1 MIGSII
7 FWLLVVIAA
16 AWTFGCMT
24 TSHGKTM
31 FLSTVVL
38 WAITLFFWVHKDVSR
53 LHILWAAPALLIV
66 ETLVEIPIRRKLRD
80 RAMDKQVETMGKD
93 E

>member
-1 MIGSII
+1 MSGNII

-16 AWTFGCMT
+16 AWTFGCIT

-38 WAITLFFWVHKDVSR
+38 WAIAIFFWFHKDVSR
-53 LHILWAAPALLIV
+53 LHILWAAPVLLIV
-66 ETLVEIPIRRKLRD
+66 ETLIEIPIRRKLRD
-80 RAMDKQVETMGKD
+80 RAMDKQVELMSSD